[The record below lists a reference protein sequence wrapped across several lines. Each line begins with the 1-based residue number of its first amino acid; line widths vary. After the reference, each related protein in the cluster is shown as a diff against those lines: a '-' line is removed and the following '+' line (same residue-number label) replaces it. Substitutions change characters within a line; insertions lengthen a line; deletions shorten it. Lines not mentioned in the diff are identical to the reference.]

1 MCNLVL
7 GAEDSGID
15 VVDYAVQALG
25 IEFDVRKLIHGG
37 EGVTFRE
44 ERTDD
49 GYNHRVGEGVEHR
62 VQYRVEEVRY
72 RITTQRT
79 CKSQQSRI
87 CFHHRTFHFRVTFQ
101 LIV

>member
-25 IEFDVRKLIHGG
+25 IEFDARKLIHG
-37 EGVTFRE
+37 
-44 ERTDD
+44 
-49 GYNHRVGEGVEHR
+49 GEGVEHR

-72 RITTQRT
+72 RVTTQRT
-79 CKSQQSRI
+79 CKSQQSCI